1 VQGYRFVP
9 WKLVDF
15 FFVKI
20 PVFSRVSIAVSVFRL
35 ENPIYKE
42 TALLESLD
50 FRLVVPVSCDI
61 LAA

>member
-1 VQGYRFVP
+1 MQGYRFVP
-9 WKLVDF
+9 WKVVDLL
-15 FFVKI
+15 FVRI
-20 PVFSRVSIAVSVFRL
+20 PVFSRVSIPVSAFRL